1 MQAKESGKASD
12 FRIADYALDHLGDQ
26 PLLMLPTHSGG
37 KAGTAQQRGS
47 GFGGSGFKFDA
58 SEDNAV
64 KAYKKVCSGGGGGG

>member
-1 MQAKESGKASD
+1 MADSFEAK
-12 FRIADYALDHLGDQ
+12 R
-26 PLLMLPTHSGG
+26 

-64 KAYKKVCSGGGGGG
+64 KAYKKVRGKCWWWRAGGGRPLAADAAHPCWIRR

>member
-1 MQAKESGKASD
+1 MADSFEAK
-12 FRIADYALDHLGDQ
+12 R
-26 PLLMLPTHSGG
+26 

-64 KAYKKVCSGGGGGG
+64 KAYKKVRGKCWWWRATASPT